1 MTARWISL
9 LLVLVLGAMPA
20 HAGDREDAGKAFA
33 AGQALDKKKQYAK
46 AIDQYVL
53 AFKLVQHENTAYNI
67 ALDYERLGKLREA
80 YEWYGTFVDMTS
92 DQKERERI
100 EGKMEQ
106 LRAKP
111 SPIVVTSKPTGAQV
125 IIDGNKVGTT
135 PYRGEV
141 NEGSRT
147 IVVKINDTKR
157 DERRHLAEFGER
169 IVIDVSWEAPAATP
183 GSGATPQ
190 STPSINT
197 GPMVPELG
205 SAIDPR
211 AAGPGATAART
222 PNQVI
227 LTGET
232 PSPPRDIKWFFGGGA
247 GAGFAEDTVHEYAFA
262 SGGLQLGT
270 SDVVV
275 RIGEARLNIAIEG
288 GIRWRFINGGRFAM
302 YAGFVVNYI
311 GAIGGLG
318 LPVGVRFDVSSNE
331 TRTWALSVES
341 GTRFYAGEFEDDRDE
356 STQSTRVYPVLAFLE
371 MRR

>member
-1 MTARWISL
+1 MTARWLSL
-9 LLVLVLGAMPA
+9 LLVLVLGAAPA
-20 HAGDREDAGKAFA
+20 QAGDREDAGKAFA

-80 YEWYGTFVDMTS
+80 YEWYGTFVDMTG
-92 DQKERERI
+92 DQKERERV

-111 SPIVVTSKPTGAQV
+111 SPIVVTSKPTGALV

-169 IVIDVSWEAPAATP
+169 IVIDVSWEAPTATP

-190 STPSINT
+190 STHSSAI
-197 GPMVPELG
+197 GPELG
-205 SAIDPR
+205 SVNDPP
-211 AAGPGATAART
+211 AVGPGATTART
-222 PNQVI
+222 PEQVI
-227 LTGET
+227 LTGEP
-232 PSPPRDIKWFFGGGA
+232 PSPPRVVKWFMGGGA
-247 GAGFAEDTVHEYAFA
+247 GAGFGESTHEYAFA
-262 SGGLQLGT
+262 TAGLQVGQ

-275 RIGEARLNIAIEG
+275 RVGDARRNLGFEG
-288 GIRWRFINGGRFAM
+288 GLRWRFINAGKFAM
-302 YAGFVVNYI
+302 YAGFLVNYI
-311 GAIGGLG
+311 GSIGGLG
-318 LPVGVRFDVSSNE
+318 FPVGLRFDLSENE
-331 TRTWALSVES
+331 TRTWALTIES
-341 GTRFYAGEFEDDRDE
+341 GARFYNGRLYE
-356 STQSTRVYPVLAFLE
+356 SQNDSSQSTRVFPVLAFLE